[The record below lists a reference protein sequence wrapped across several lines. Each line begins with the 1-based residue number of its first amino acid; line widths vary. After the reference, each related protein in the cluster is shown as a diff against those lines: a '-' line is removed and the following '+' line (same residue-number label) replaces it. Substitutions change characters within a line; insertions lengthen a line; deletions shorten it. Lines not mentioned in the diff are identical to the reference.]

1 MKIGFFDS
9 GLGGL
14 IILKAVAAKLPQYDY
29 EFYGDTAHVP
39 YGDRTEEDIFQLTK
53 VGVEHLFARDC
64 ALVIIACN
72 TASAET
78 TRRLQDTVLVGD
90 YMSRRIL
97 GVIIPTVE
105 AVVEEKKVE
114 VALIATKR
122 TVESKKY
129 EIEFAKLALKTNLLG
144 TATPG
149 LVPLIESG
157 KREEAIDS
165 LADYISKLPS
175 TVDALILGCTHY
187 CLLKEELRGLVGG
200 GVTVFS
206 QDEIIPDKLA
216 SYLSRHPEITDVL
229 TTSGTRNIFLTDNT
243 SKYDGIISTLLGGL
257 LLPE

>member
-1 MKIGFFDS
+1 MKIGFFDF

-14 IILKAVAAKLPQYDY
+14 IILKAVAAKLPAYDY

-39 YGDRTEEDIFQLTK
+39 YGDRTEAEIYNLTK
-53 VGVEHLFARDC
+53 AGVEHLFLRDC
-64 ALVIIACN
+64 ALVVVACN

-78 TRRLQDTVLVGD
+78 LRRLQDTILEGE
-90 YMSRRIL
+90 YEGRRIL

-105 AVVEEKKVE
+105 AVVEAKKTE

-129 EIEFAKLALKTNLLG
+129 EREFAKLTLETNLLG

-157 KREEAIDS
+157 KREEAIAS

-187 CLLKEELRGLVGG
+187 CLLKEEVRGLVGG

-206 QDEIIPDKLA
+206 QDEIIPAKLGD
-216 SYLSRHPEITDVL
+216 YLNRHPEITDTL
-229 TTSGTRNIFLTDNT
+229 TTSGTRNIYLTDTT
-243 SKYDGIISTLLGGL
+243 SKYDDILSLLLGGVL
-257 LLPE
+257 LSE